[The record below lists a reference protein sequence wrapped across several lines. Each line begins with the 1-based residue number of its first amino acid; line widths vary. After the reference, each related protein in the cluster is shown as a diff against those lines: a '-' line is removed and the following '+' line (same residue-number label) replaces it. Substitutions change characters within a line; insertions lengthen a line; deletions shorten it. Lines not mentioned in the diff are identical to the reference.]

1 MRSIIECAS
10 FPLGPSIM
18 PRPIHFEIQAADPQ
32 RAIRFYGAVFNWTFS
47 KWDGPQD
54 YWLIKTGEPDTRG
67 IDGGLLP
74 RRGPPPVPMQAV
86 NAFVCTVDVP
96 GVDAAVKR
104 IGELGGSIVVPKMA
118 IPMVGWLAYA
128 TDTEG
133 NIFGIMQAD
142 AAAK

>member
-10 FPLGPSIM
+10 SLLWPSIM

-32 RAIRFYGAVFNWTFS
+32 RAIRFYAALFNWTFN
-47 KWDGPQD
+47 KWEGPQD

-96 GVDAAVKR
+96 DVDAAVKR

-118 IPMVGWLAYA
+118 IPGVGWLAYA
-128 TDTEG
+128 TDTEA